1 MFCLT
6 AKLPK
11 KSLQDQSSYRL
22 EKTGLT
28 YFDQE
33 GEKVLGFPVDQFED
47 IGRRRPRNQG
57 IRQVLR
63 VSGSKTNIREV
74 DGDRRGR
81 RSQNVL
87 GRNHGVSSI
96 DVPPKP
102 SDSSVS
108 RFELMRQDEII
119 DHTRIIQFILR
130 LQIAPANGRKG
141 LGNGIVGN
149 TLRISKHVGSLSVT

>member
-6 AKLPK
+6 AKLTK

-63 VSGSKTNIREV
+63 VSGCKTNIRKSMVIVAVAEARMFWV
-74 DGDRRGR
+74 
-81 RSQNVL
+81 
-87 GRNHGVSSI
+87 
-96 DVPPKP
+96 
-102 SDSSVS
+102 
-108 RFELMRQDEII
+108 
-119 DHTRIIQFILR
+119 
-130 LQIAPANGRKG
+130 
-141 LGNGIVGN
+141 GI
-149 TLRISKHVGSLSVT
+149 TGSAA